1 MYGFGA
7 NKWRKVGLSGLK
19 GVVVGVMMGEFS
31 HSLDDKG
38 RITIPARLREDLDA
52 HFVMTKG
59 LDGCLFLYPMGEWHK
74 LEERLKALPL
84 TNANARAFQR
94 LFLAGAQDV
103 EMDRQSRVTI
113 PPRLRE
119 FAGVNKDVVLVGVSN
134 RVELWSQENWQT
146 YQTKAQAGYE
156 DVAEKMVDFGF

>member
-1 MYGFGA
+1 
-7 NKWRKVGLSGLK
+7 
-19 GVVVGVMMGEFS
+19 MGEYS
-31 HSLDDKG
+31 HALDDKG
-38 RITIPARLREDLDA
+38 RIIIPARLRDDLDN

-59 LDGCLFLYPMGEWHK
+59 LDGCLFLYPMEEWRK
-74 LEERLKALPL
+74 MEERLKALPM

-103 EMDRQSRVTI
+103 DVDRQFRVTI

-119 FAGVNKDVVLVGVSN
+119 YAGILKEVVLVGVSS
-134 RVELWSQENWQT
+134 RVELWAQEKWHA
-146 YQTKAQAGYE
+146 YQAAAQEGYE

>member
-1 MYGFGA
+1 MFG
-7 NKWRKVGLSGLK
+7 VL
-19 GVVVGVMMGEFS
+19 MGEFS

-38 RITIPARLREDLDA
+38 RITIPARLREDLDV

-59 LDGCLFLYPMGEWHK
+59 LDGCLFLYPMNEWHK

-103 EMDRQSRVTI
+103 EVDRQSRVTV

-119 FAGVNKDVVLVGVSN
+119 YAGVNRDVVLVGVSN
-134 RVELWSQENWQT
+134 RVELWSQDNWQA
-146 YQTKAQAGYE
+146 YQVKAQAAYE

>member
-1 MYGFGA
+1 M
-7 NKWRKVGLSGLK
+7 
-19 GVVVGVMMGEFS
+19 MMGEYS
-31 HSLDDKG
+31 HALDEKG
-38 RITIPARLREDLDA
+38 RITIPARLRDDLEN

-59 LDGCLFLYPMGEWHK
+59 LDGCLFLYPMDEWRK
-74 LEERLKALPL
+74 MEERLKALPM

-103 EMDRQSRVTI
+103 EVDRQFRVTI

-119 FAGVNKDVVLVGVSN
+119 YAEVVKDVVLVGVSS
-134 RVELWSQENWQT
+134 RVELWSQEKWQS
-146 YQTKAQAGYE
+146 YQQDAQQGYE

>member
-1 MYGFGA
+1 MRSELVEESGF
-7 NKWRKVGLSGLK
+7 KWSDGGD
-19 GVVVGVMMGEFS
+19 VGVMMGEYS
-31 HSLDDKG
+31 HALDDKG
-38 RITIPARLREDLDA
+38 RIIIPARLRDDLDN

-59 LDGCLFLYPMGEWHK
+59 LDGCLFLYPMAEWSK
-74 LEERLKALPL
+74 LEDRLKALPL

-103 EMDRQSRVTI
+103 ELDRQSRVTI

-119 FAGVNKDVVLVGVSN
+119 YAAVVKDVVLVGVSN
-134 RVELWSQENWQT
+134 RVELWSLENWQK
-146 YQTKAQAGYE
+146 YQGQAQAGYE